1 MSCEND
7 HNEHSIIYYGKL
19 IIKEN
24 KIIDRMKEIRK
35 EIDIFNND
43 IKEKINKLNKIIE
56 NIEEYYKIIDNIIK
70 NSINNKRRNYQLLIS
85 INNII
90 NNNNMINNIKK
101 INENNNKY
109 DDIIDIYNKIY
120 NNKNNENIDND
131 NNINNENIKNNNNNI
146 IINYD
151 YNNNNDKN
159 DIEKYIIRR
168 NKKNEKKIENK
179 EYNNYNYY
187 QNVKEDEKLEQHTE
201 KYYDNQGNLIRG
213 KNIIIKRNNKD
224 NGDNSI
230 KEVIQEEFKSNPN
243 NLFKR
248 YVPIKDKE
256 GQFIKEK
263 KENDF
268 NKNNE
273 ESKNIK
279 DFNTVIMNANRFGSG
294 SGEKK
299 IKKSEE
305 EENKN
310 RNFTFGKKIDN
321 DFRIEIE
328 DKEEKEANEQQI
340 SVNSEFEDE
349 NEK

>member
-1 MSCEND
+1 MNNKS
-7 HNEHSIIYYGKL
+7 SIYPKRFY
-19 IIKEN
+19 
-24 KIIDRMKEIRK
+24 KI
-35 EIDIFNND
+35 NND
-43 IKEKINKLNKIIE
+43 DKKE
-56 NIEEYYKIIDNIIK
+56 
-70 NSINNKRRNYQLLIS
+70 LIQ
-85 INNII
+85 
-90 NNNNMINNIKK
+90 
-101 INENNNKY
+101 
-109 DDIIDIYNKIY
+109 
-120 NNKNNENIDND
+120 NKN
-131 NNINNENIKNNNNNI
+131 KNNNNI
-146 IINYD
+146 IMNYD

-159 DIEKYIIRR
+159 DKETYIIRR
-168 NKKNEKKIENK
+168 NKKIEKKIENK
-179 EYNNYNYY
+179 DYNNYNYY

-248 YVPIKDKE
+248 YFPIKDKE
-256 GQFIKEK
+256 GQFIIEK
-263 KENDF
+263 KENDL

-279 DFNTVIMNANRFGSG
+279 AFNTVIMNSNRFGSG